1 MAEIDGNLELQAW
14 CFGFPGSGGSGGH
27 TLMRS
32 YFSC

>member
-1 MAEIDGNLELQAW
+1 MAEIDGSFKLQAW
-14 CFGFPGSGGSGGH
+14 CFGFPRSGGSGGH